1 MWNRRCE
8 IYVSNLK
15 YINICLYNLNKI
27 FFLSSRVGNVI
38 RSDLEKVLNDLSKKQ
53 QSIEL
58 YITNNVKGFLISGN
72 HRFAVKEW
80 VRINNPDLFNKEPYW
95 NLTLTQIFNGL
106 SPDQARFLAKVDNEK
121 ERVQASDTMSS
132 EIKVHE

>member
-1 MWNRRCE
+1 M
-8 IYVSNLK
+8 SG
-15 YINICLYNLNKI
+15 
-27 FFLSSRVGNVI
+27 RVGNVV
-38 RSDLEKVLNDLSKKQ
+38 RSDLEKVLNDLSKKN

-80 VRINNPDLFNKEPYW
+80 VRINNLDLFFKEPYW
-95 NLTLTQIFNGL
+95 NLTLTQIFIGL
-106 SPDQARFLAKVDNEK
+106 SLDQARFLANVDNEK

>member
-1 MWNRRCE
+1 M
-8 IYVSNLK
+8 VSG
-15 YINICLYNLNKI
+15 
-27 FFLSSRVGNVI
+27 RVGNVI
-38 RSDLEKVLNDLSKKQ
+38 RSDIEEVLNELSQ
-53 QSIEL
+53 NNQSIEL

-80 VRINNPDLFNKEPYW
+80 VRMNNPDMFFKEPYW
-95 NLTLTQIFNGL
+95 NLTLTQIFIGL

-121 ERVQASDTMSS
+121 ERVQASDTMPS

>member
-1 MWNRRCE
+1 M
-8 IYVSNLK
+8 
-15 YINICLYNLNKI
+15 
-27 FFLSSRVGNVI
+27 LSGRIGNVI
-38 RSDLEKVLNDLSKKQ
+38 RSDMEQVLNDLSQKN

-80 VRINNPDLFNKEPYW
+80 ARMNNPDLSFKEPYW
-95 NLTLTQIFNGL
+95 NLTLTQIFISV

-132 EIKVHE
+132 KIKVHEYLPPITSN